1 MNSLKNYSLVIPI
14 YNEEDSILPLFNE
27 IKNSKAFDL
36 INKIVFVDDASTD
49 KSNEQ
54 INKLIINNK
63 HKIVLLKHTNNLGQ
77 SYCIK
82 TAVDYLK
89 DPFIITI
96 DGDMQNDPKDILKL
110 INIIEFNKVSLVGG
124 IRKNRND
131 SFSKIIA
138 SKISNKIRKF
148 ILKDDCDDTGC
159 SLKIFKRKDFNLFPF
174 FNGIHRFL
182 PAFYKGYGFKTMFI
196 EVNHRSRKK
205 GKSKYNNLNRLFW
218 TIKDLHRVYKHLKT
232 KKK

>member
-14 YNEEDSILPLFNE
+14 YNEEDSIFPLFNE
-27 IKNSKAFDL
+27 IKNSKAYDL
-36 INKIVFVDDASTD
+36 INKIVFVDDASID

-54 INKLIINNK
+54 INKLIKNYKNK
-63 HKIVLLKHTNNLGQ
+63 VISLKHTKNLGQ

-82 TAVDYLK
+82 TAVDYLQER
-89 DPFIITI
+89 FIITI
-96 DGDMQNDPKDILKL
+96 DGDMQNDPKDILRL
-110 INIIEFNKVSLVGG
+110 IKIIESNSISLVGG

-131 SFSKIIA
+131 SFSKILA
-138 SKISNKIRKF
+138 SKFSNKVRKL

-159 SLKIFKRKDFNLFPF
+159 SLKIFKREEFNLFPF

-182 PAFYKGYGFKTMFI
+182 PALYKGYGFKTMFI
-196 EVNHRSRKK
+196 EVNHRSRTK